1 MRRMIELD
9 YILNRGGWMLLTIS
23 LLFCSL
29 CVFLKLAYP
38 GMNPPV
44 LAVLV
49 FAGGFLVSMTT
60 MTGLKI
66 LKIS

>member
-1 MRRMIELD
+1 MIELD
-9 YILNRGGWMLLTIS
+9 YILNRGGWMLLAIS

-29 CVFLKLAYP
+29 CVFLNLTYP
-38 GMNPPV
+38 GTNPQV
-44 LAVLV
+44 LAVIV

-60 MTGLKI
+60 MAGLRI